1 MIIQAETAEQIEETR
16 RLFREYEAWLDV
28 DLCFQSFEEELA
40 NLPGKYAAP
49 SGRLLLGYVSEKVAG
64 CVALRKLDDE
74 ICEMKRLFVRE
85 AFRGSGLGKTLIEKL
100 ISEARSIG
108 YRKIRLDTL
117 PVKMP
122 KAVELYRFY
131 GFREIAPYYENPH
144 KTTLFMEKDLSGESQ
159 I

>member
-1 MIIQAETAEQIEETR
+1 MIVQAETAEQIEETR

-28 DLCFQSFEEELA
+28 DLCFQSFGEELK

-49 SGRLLLGYVSEKVAG
+49 SGRLFLGYVSEKVSG

-85 AFRGSGLGKTLIEKL
+85 AFRGSGLGRMLIEKL
-100 ISEARSIG
+100 VSEARSVG
-108 YRKIRLDTL
+108 YRKMRLDTL
-117 PVKMP
+117 PDKMP

-131 GFREIAPYYENPH
+131 DFREIAPYYENPH
-144 KTTLFMEKDLSGESQ
+144 PTTLFMEKDLS
-159 I
+159 